1 VTAPGEPD
9 PDEGR
14 ALAGRP
20 VYDPSLAI
28 VTEMEF
34 NGLIAIMRNGAAT
47 KPLTPEA
54 QWRRDYHKAMFNR
67 RLVGAQP
74 DLFGGKPV
82 THMHKAAPG
91 PVIDWKPEPV
101 EDKLARIARN
111 PNATFGIGRPGLND
125 EEKAVLIGSAANW
138 LRVGQRI
145 RIAGSSVSSDGRFER
160 RVGRKGVVWRL
171 CSPVFADH
179 LYVISIRSA
188 RSASRKR
195 RWWSC
200 ATSNRSTIRYW
211 FLFLPLMV
219 GQKEQQDESAPTP
232 PRDPRRQL

>member
-14 ALAGRP
+14 AVAGRP

-82 THMHKAAPG
+82 THMHKAAPLRGGEG
-91 PVIDWKPEPV
+91 P
-101 EDKLARIARN
+101 A
-111 PNATFGIGRPGLND
+111 
-125 EEKAVLIGSAANW
+125 
-138 LRVGQRI
+138 
-145 RIAGSSVSSDGRFER
+145 
-160 RVGRKGVVWRL
+160 
-171 CSPVFADH
+171 
-179 LYVISIRSA
+179 RSA
-188 RSASRKR
+188 RYLRNRGHQEQRHPGPVRARLR
-195 RWWSC
+195 RHRDR
-200 ATSNRSTIRYW
+200 AV
-211 FLFLPLMV
+211 PL
-219 GQKEQQDESAPTP
+219 GEARERNARRGPKHAGRTK
-232 PRDPRRQL
+232 PRALK